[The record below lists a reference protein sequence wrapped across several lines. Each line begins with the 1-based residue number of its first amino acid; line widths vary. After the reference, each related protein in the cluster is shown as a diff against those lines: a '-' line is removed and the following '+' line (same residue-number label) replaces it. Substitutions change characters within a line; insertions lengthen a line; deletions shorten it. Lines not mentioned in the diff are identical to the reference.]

1 MSDAHDTHPVRPQPK
16 TTKQQQVRDVHGP
29 GGVLCP
35 LVGGN
40 EDGGGEGRKR
50 ARSDVDT
57 GSQEEANKGEEEE
70 ARAPM
75 APPIPITPSLK
86 EVLEHRL
93 THLPYRSWC
102 PHCVRGKG
110 RNDRHGV
117 SGQKGIDLGIPKVVS
132 DYFFIGRRR
141 PARKEERAK

>member
-1 MSDAHDTHPVRPQPK
+1 MSDTNDTHPVRPQPK

-70 ARAPM
+70 ARAPI
-75 APPIPITPSLK
+75 APPNPSYPIS
-86 EVLEHRL
+86 
-93 THLPYRSWC
+93 
-102 PHCVRGKG
+102 
-110 RNDRHGV
+110 
-117 SGQKGIDLGIPKVVS
+117 
-132 DYFFIGRRR
+132 
-141 PARKEERAK
+141 